1 MGRMPF
7 FGRGTQEGMGD
18 EKFAVFSLQC
28 SGKAGRMDL
37 RFKIIDSV
45 RGSAAAD
52 RLLALQRVV

>member
-1 MGRMPF
+1 
-7 FGRGTQEGMGD
+7 MGD

-28 SGKAGRMDL
+28 SGKAGRLDL
-37 RFKIIDSV
+37 KFKIIDSV